1 MYKGFNEDII
11 KMNKMFDLPVRQSIE
26 PDKDL
31 ATKLYQLHNT
41 LTDEVNELLDITA
54 ILDEPEFSDTMGK
67 SAKYPIV
74 TIDHYVSLADLLG
87 DMIVYCA
94 SEANKHGIYLPEVLQ
109 AIMESQ
115 WSKLGA
121 NGEVI
126 KDENGKFLKGEN
138 YQPPEPMIKKL
149 LQARNG
155 MVAVS
160 KHPPYVIPENLEN
173 EPLMGSAEAMNRP
186 IGIALED
193 SVKQEDG
200 TYLCKAKLV

>member
-11 KMNKMFDLPVRQSIE
+11 KMNKMFDLPVNPSIL

-31 ATKLYQLHNT
+31 VTKLYQLHNT
-41 LTDEVNELLDITA
+41 LTDEVNELLDITEV
-54 ILDEPEFSDTMGK
+54 LDKPLSRMTTDGDFS
-67 SAKYPIV
+67 YPPV
-74 TIDHYVSLADLLG
+74 TIDHYVALADLLG

-115 WSKLGA
+115 RSKLGA

-149 LQARNG
+149 LQARNR
-155 MVAVS
+155 MVTCS
-160 KHPPYVIPENLEN
+160 KNVATQD
-173 EPLMGSAEAMNRP
+173 GVDVEAFK
-186 IGIALED
+186 GLKTHD
-193 SVKQEDG
+193 
-200 TYLCKAKLV
+200 